1 MQVKDLTVEELKE
14 LIREVIDE
22 FLEEVSV
29 DSDEGKLIRPEIQQ
43 ELQKRQ
49 HSRKTGE
56 SKLVSSQEVMKE
68 LGIELTIFN
77 LYFLYFLPVF

>member
-1 MQVKDLTVEELKE
+1 MQVKDLTVEEFKE
-14 LIREVIDE
+14 LIREVIDDV
-22 FLEEVSV
+22 LEEVSV

-49 HSRKTGE
+49 HSRQTGE

-68 LGIELTIFN
+68 LGIE
-77 LYFLYFLPVF
+77 

>member
-22 FLEEVSV
+22 VLEEVSV
-29 DSDEGKLIRPEIQQ
+29 DFDEGKLIRPEIQQ

-49 HSRKTGE
+49 HSRQTGE

-68 LGIELTIFN
+68 LGIE
-77 LYFLYFLPVF
+77 